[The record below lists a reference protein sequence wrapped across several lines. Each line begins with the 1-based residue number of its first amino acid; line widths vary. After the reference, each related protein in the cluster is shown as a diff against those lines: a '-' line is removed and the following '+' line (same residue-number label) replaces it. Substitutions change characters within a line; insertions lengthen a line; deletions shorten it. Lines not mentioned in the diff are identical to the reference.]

1 MGVNGI
7 FCIMMLLGLLYAAA
21 TGRADAAQRALLSGG
36 GEAVALLLNLAGA
49 YAFFGGLLGIL
60 RACGAADALARA
72 MEKPLSRLFRFAP
85 GEEEALSDIS
95 LNLSANM
102 LGLAARRRQG
112 RHIGD
117 EDHGARQSGRRASNA
132 MILFLVV
139 NTSSVQL
146 LPTTMIALRAQAGAA
161 NPADIVLAHAAGDGG
176 FNRVRRGNLPS
187 SGGVERMSALF
198 LPALCIAVILAGLL
212 ARTNVYDAFVRGAEE
227 GLATL
232 IQIAPCLCAILSATG
247 ALARNGAADCVD
259 GRTETCVCGAAS
271 AGRGGFRRAA
281 SSAFRFGGAGG
292 GERRNLP
299 MRRGQPGGAAGVR
312 HQRGE
317 RDRVFYR
324 VALSGRGGRQ
334 TCASCRSRDA
344 AGLCGGGAGGG
355 AAGLKQE
362 VKRG

>member
-49 YAFFGGLLGIL
+49 YAFFGGLLGVL

-102 LGLAARRRQG
+102 LGLGGAATPAG
-112 RHIGD
+112 ISAMKTM
-117 EDHGARQSGRRASNA
+117 ARANPDGRASNA
-132 MILFLVV
+132 MVLFLVV

-146 LPTTMIALRAQAGAA
+146 LADDDDRPARAGRSGQSGGYRA
-161 NPADIVLAHAAGDGG
+161 AHAAGDGG

-187 SGGVERMSALF
+187 SGRGKRMSALF

-227 GLATL
+227 GLAML
-232 IQIAPCLCAILSATG
+232 IQIAPCLCAILP
-247 ALARNGAADCVD
+247 
-259 GRTETCVCGAAS
+259 
-271 AGRGGFRRAA
+271 RR
-281 SSAFRFGGAGG
+281 RFGA
-292 GERRNLP
+292 
-299 MRRGQPGGAAGVR
+299 
-312 HQRGE
+312 
-317 RDRVFYR
+317 
-324 VALSGRGGRQ
+324 
-334 TCASCRSRDA
+334 
-344 AGLCGGGAGGG
+344 
-355 AAGLKQE
+355 
-362 VKRG
+362 KRGC